1 METFALLLSD
11 PWRDQDRNHRW
22 PREPC
27 RRASHGW
34 WSIEWS
40 QGQWRGTPNH
50 TPGPRARS
58 RVGVHRSRRR
68 KKITLAPSPRRAN
81 RASHFSSRSTLS
93 AHT

>member
-40 QGQWRGTPNH
+40 QGQRRGTPT
-50 TPGPRARS
+50 TPQGPE
-58 RVGVHRSRRR
+58 RVAAQVFTGHDEGRR
-68 KKITLAPSPRRAN
+68 L
-81 RASHFSSRSTLS
+81 L
-93 AHT
+93 